1 MAADREPSVRVQRT
15 PAAHAPRARVRAF
28 LRRYG
33 TFYEIALTALAAVWV
48 VLGIAMRH
56 ASEPEMRTLLSL
68 SGLIGLVFLADWLA
82 RARASG
88 SPRAWIRRHWPIP
101 VLAVIGVLP
110 VEPAVQLARFTLAF
124 VGLRRVLERAGGI
137 FARFRMLDELIA
149 LALVVIAAGGVLVYE
164 VEAEVNP
171 RLATLGDGLWWALV
185 TVSTVG
191 YGDIAPVTPAGRLIA
206 SVLIVVGVAIFAV
219 GVAIVGRY
227 IADPSRSDGGAAE
240 RLGAI
245 ARLERAHAAGE
256 LDTETF
262 TRRVRALAASGS
274 ADEGD

>member
-1 MAADREPSVRVQRT
+1 MAADRGPSLTVQRT
-15 PAAHAPRARVRAF
+15 PAAHPPRARVRAF
-28 LRRYG
+28 LLRYG
-33 TFYEIALTALAAVWV
+33 TLYEIALTGLAAIWV
-48 VLGIAMRH
+48 ALGIAMRH

-68 SGLIGLVFLADWLA
+68 SGLIGVVFLADSLA

-88 SPRAWIRRHWPIP
+88 SPRTWIRRHWPIP

-124 VGLRRVLERAGGI
+124 AGLRRILERAGGI
-137 FARFRMLDELIA
+137 FAHFRMLDELVA
-149 LALVVIAAGGVLVYE
+149 LALVVIAGGGVLVYE
-164 VEAEVNP
+164 LEEGVNP

-191 YGDIAPVTPAGRLIA
+191 YGDIAPVTPAGRLVA

-227 IADPSRSDGGAAE
+227 IADPGRADGGATE

-245 ARLERAHAAGE
+245 AELERAHAAGE
-256 LDTETF
+256 IDTESF
-262 TRRVRALAASGS
+262 ARRVRALAS
-274 ADEGD
+274 ARPTDEGD